1 MVILLPETQLTEED
15 VTDELLPDIYVE
27 NSTTL
32 LYEVKFF
39 ENFVI
44 VRPATPTY
52 YLAIRKLSHHE
63 FASEFSEFFG
73 DKEYV
78 RDAIRGQAPM
88 FVTEIA

>member
-1 MVILLPETQLTEED
+1 MSNAALHFCMKSSS
-15 VTDELLPDIYVE
+15 
-27 NSTTL
+27 STASSL
-32 LYEVKFF
+32 SVLQ
-39 ENFVI
+39 
-44 VRPATPTY
+44 P
-52 YLAIRKLSHHE
+52 RKLSHHE